1 MVFCSHQSLTVY
13 NIDIKTHSNKE
24 FCILFKFLDNFL
36 TILGKWS
43 AGRPPGN
50 SITNYHIDFV
60 EERCRFTET
69 HKCHPFIALEE
80 LWTLIQKICLQR
92 LDFYTYFML
101 FLWDFYIFQRT
112 PHLMATINFYFFF
125 IGMIM
130 DIVFSKGN
138 RSVRFRINLT
148 TISLLGNI

>member
-1 MVFCSHQSLTVY
+1 MNINTKDMPSKTGLLYIFHVISLR
-13 NIDIKTHSNKE
+13 
-24 FCILFKFLDNFL
+24 FL
-36 TILGKWS
+36 
-43 AGRPPGN
+43 
-50 SITNYHIDFV
+50 
-60 EERCRFTET
+60 
-69 HKCHPFIALEE
+69 
-80 LWTLIQKICLQR
+80 
-92 LDFYTYFML
+92 YF
-101 FLWDFYIFQRT
+101 FQRT